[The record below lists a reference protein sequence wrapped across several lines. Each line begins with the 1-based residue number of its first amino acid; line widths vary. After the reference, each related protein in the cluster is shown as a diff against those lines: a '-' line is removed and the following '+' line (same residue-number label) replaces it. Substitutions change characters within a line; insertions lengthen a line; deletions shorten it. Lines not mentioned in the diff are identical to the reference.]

1 MEYTVEDLINALKKL
16 NPNSVVY
23 LSGNGAATNQIEVKP
38 EDSCMRVY
46 LSMK

>member
-1 MEYTVEDLINALKKL
+1 MKYTVEALIKALKKL

-23 LSGNGAATNQIEVKP
+23 LDGNGASTNQIEVKS